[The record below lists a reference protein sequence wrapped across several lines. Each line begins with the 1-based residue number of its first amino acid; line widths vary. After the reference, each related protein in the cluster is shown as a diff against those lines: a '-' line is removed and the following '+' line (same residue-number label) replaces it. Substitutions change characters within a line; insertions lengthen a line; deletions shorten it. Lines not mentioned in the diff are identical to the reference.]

1 MNILIIS
8 CWYPSDEAPA
18 QGMFVHE
25 HAKAMAAAGMRVR
38 VLHIN
43 TYPSRDFYRRD
54 VYSEVRDGITVYHVQ
69 IHSRFNKA
77 LLLMRNHLEN
87 RLASAMDTILEEFS
101 PDLLHAHVVFQAG
114 ILARRMS
121 RMFGMPY
128 VITEHWS
135 GLDWFSKAFYMPV
148 RQARRAYRD
157 AAGVS
162 AVSGFLAGSMRE
174 YMRVTRDI
182 EIIPN
187 VVDTDLFTLA
197 LADDDMQVESDT
209 AAARESKKTVHM
221 LCVTSFG
228 KGRKVTKRP
237 DLLVAAL
244 ALMPDEEKKNYHI
257 TIAGTGEG
265 LEAFKKLV
273 DENNLSSRVVVA
285 GFTPSEKLAEMMRHA
300 DVLVHPTE
308 IETFGVVAA
317 EALCCGLPCVVSNR
331 GALPDLITHGENG
344 LLVPDN
350 TPEAW
355 LEAFRNTTSLI
366 ETANKRQISEDMTKR
381 VNHLTIGTQWE
392 SWLNNLPLSEYTT
405 Y

>member
-25 HAKAMAAAGMRVR
+25 HAKAMAAMGMRVR

-43 TYPSRDFYRRD
+43 TYPSRDIYRRD
-54 VYSEVRDGITVYHVQ
+54 VYSEKRDGITVYHVQ
-69 IHSRFNKA
+69 IHSRFHKA
-77 LLLMRNHLEN
+77 VLLMKNHLEN
-87 RLASAMDTILEEFS
+87 RMASAMDTILEEFS

-121 RMFGMPY
+121 RMFGIPY

-162 AVSGFLAGSMRE
+162 AVSGFLAGMMRE
-174 YMRVTRDI
+174 HMRVTRDI

-187 VVDTDLFTLA
+187 VVDTKLFAPARAVDVQL
-197 LADDDMQVESDT
+197 ESSAAT
-209 AAARESKKTVHM
+209 APENGKQINM

-237 DLLVAAL
+237 EVLVAAL
-244 ALMPDEEKKNYHI
+244 ALMPDEERKNYHI
-257 TIAGTGEG
+257 TIAGSGEG

-273 DENNLSSRVVVA
+273 DENNLENRVVMA
-285 GFTPSEKLAEMMRHA
+285 GFIPHEKLAEMMRQA

-331 GALPDLITHGENG
+331 GALPDLITHGANG
-344 LLVPDN
+344 LLVPEN

-355 LEAFRNTTSLI
+355 LEAFRNTVSLL
-366 ETANKRQISEDMTKR
+366 ENANKRQISENMTKR
-381 VNHLTIGTQWE
+381 LNYLAIGTQWK
-392 SWLNNLPLSEYTT
+392 SWLNNLPLSQYTS

>member
-8 CWYPSDEAPA
+8 CWYPSDENPA

-25 HAKAMAAAGMRVR
+25 HAKAMTAAGMRVR
-38 VLHIN
+38 VLHFN
-43 TYPSRDFYRRD
+43 TYPSSDIYRRD
-54 VYSEVRDGITVYHVQ
+54 VYSEEKDGITVYHVQ
-69 IHSRFNKA
+69 IHSRFHKA
-77 LLLMRNHLEN
+77 VLLMKNHLEN
-87 RLASAMDTILEEFS
+87 RLVLAMDTILEEFS

-121 RMFGMPY
+121 RIFGIPY

-162 AVSGFLAGSMRE
+162 VVSGFLAGRMRE
-174 YMRVTRDI
+174 YMRVDRDI

-187 VVDTDLFTLA
+187 VVDTELFAPA
-197 LADDDMQVESDT
+197 LANDVHVKSSAATAPENEEQVN
-209 AAARESKKTVHM
+209 M

-237 DLLVAAL
+237 ELLVAAL
-244 ALMPDEEKKNYHI
+244 ALMPDDEKKKYHL
-257 TIAGTGEG
+257 TIAGAGEG

-273 DENNLSSRVVVA
+273 DENNLSSRVVMA
-285 GFTPSEKLAEMMRHA
+285 GFTPPEKLAEMMRHA

-331 GALPDLITHGENG
+331 GALPDLITHGANG

-355 LEAFRNTTSLI
+355 LEAFRNTSSLI
-366 ETANKRQISEDMTKR
+366 MSANKRQISYDMTNR
-381 VNHLTIGTQWE
+381 VNILTVGTQWKN
-392 SWLNNLPLSEYTT
+392 WLKSLPLSQYT
-405 Y
+405 

>member
-38 VLHIN
+38 VLHFN
-43 TYPSRDFYRRD
+43 TYPSREIYRRD

-69 IHSRFNKA
+69 IHSRFHKA
-77 LLLMRNHLEN
+77 VLLMKNHLEN

-101 PDLLHAHVVFQAG
+101 PDLLNAHVVFQAG
-114 ILARRMS
+114 ILARRLS

-148 RQARRAYRD
+148 RQARLAYRD

-162 AVSGFLAGSMRE
+162 AVSGFLAGRMRE
-174 YMRVTRDI
+174 YMRVNRDI

-187 VVDTDLFTLA
+187 VVDTELFAPA
-197 LADDDMQVESDT
+197 LAVTMQMENSAATIPES
-209 AAARESKKTVHM
+209 EKPVHM

-237 DLLVAAL
+237 ELLVEAL
-244 ALMPDEEKKNYHI
+244 ALMPDEERKNYHI
-257 TIAGTGEG
+257 TIAGAGEG

-273 DENNLSSRVVVA
+273 DENGLAERVMMA
-285 GFTPSEKLAEMMRHA
+285 GFTPHEKLAAMMRNA

-331 GALPDLITHGENG
+331 GALPDLITHGANG

-350 TPEAW
+350 TPTAW
-355 LEAFRNTTSLI
+355 LEAFRNTDSLI
-366 ETANKRQISEDMTKR
+366 KNANKRQISENMTKR
-381 VNHLTIGTQWE
+381 VNYSAIGSQWE
-392 SWLNNLPLSEYTT
+392 SWLNALPLSEYTS